1 MPLHGDEVARK
12 RIGKDEWI
20 VRFASL
26 AIMDHVWNFRAY
38 KANEEHEEYEE
49 ENLFWSPKLPG
60 FVPLSR
66 NDVPTPVLN
75 QVEDWIQRVV
85 RAAS

>member
-1 MPLHGDEVARK
+1 MPLQGDEVARE
-12 RIGKDEWI
+12 RIGDEEWV
-20 VRFASL
+20 VRFESL
-26 AIMDHVWNFRAY
+26 AIMDRVWNFRAY
-38 KANEEHEEYEE
+38 KAHEEHAD

-66 NDVPTPVLN
+66 NDIPTELLT
-75 QVEDWIQRVV
+75 QVEAWIQRVV

>member
-1 MPLHGDEVARK
+1 MPLQGDEVAR
-12 RIGKDEWI
+12 RRVGNDEWI

-38 KANEEHEEYEE
+38 KANEEHDD

-60 FVPLSR
+60 FVALSR
-66 NDVPTPVLN
+66 NDVPTPVLK
-75 QVEDWIQRVV
+75 QVEAWIQRVV

>member
-1 MPLHGDEVARK
+1 MPLQGDEVARK
-12 RIGKDEWI
+12 RIGDEEWV
-20 VRFASL
+20 VRFESL
-26 AIMDHVWNFRAY
+26 AIMDRVWNFRAY
-38 KANEEHEEYEE
+38 KADEEHAD

-66 NDVPTPVLN
+66 NDVPAELLT
-75 QVEDWIQRVV
+75 QVEAWIQRVV

>member
-1 MPLHGDEVARK
+1 MPLQGDEVARK
-12 RIGKDEWI
+12 RIGGDEWV
-20 VRFASL
+20 VRFESL
-26 AIMDHVWNFRAY
+26 AIMDRVWNFRAY
-38 KANEEHEEYEE
+38 KADEEEHAD

-66 NDVPTPVLN
+66 NDVPAELLS
-75 QVEDWIQRVV
+75 QVEAWIQGVV

>member
-1 MPLHGDEVARK
+1 MPLQGDEVARE
-12 RIGKDEWI
+12 RIGNEEWVI
-20 VRFASL
+20 RFESL
-26 AIMDHVWNFRAY
+26 AIMDRVWNFRAY
-38 KANEEHEEYEE
+38 KADEEHAD

-66 NDVPTPVLN
+66 NDVPTELLT
-75 QVEDWIQRVV
+75 QVEAWIQRVV

>member
-1 MPLHGDEVARK
+1 MPLQGDEVARE
-12 RIGKDEWI
+12 RIGNEEWV
-20 VRFASL
+20 VRFESL
-26 AIMDHVWNFRAY
+26 AIMDRVWNFRAY
-38 KANEEHEEYEE
+38 KADEEHAD

-66 NDVPTPVLN
+66 NDVPTELLT
-75 QVEDWIQRVV
+75 QVEAWIQRVL